1 MCWISSCVLNNS
13 GVFICRIVR
22 NPELEAMRN
31 TAKEEALEELPNLE
45 QRIAE
50 LQAKTT
56 RVHAGFLFDLL
67 GSETLMTICLC
78 LSSTKTSYSSFGWEE
93 FGIHLGL
100 NPLLIKV
107 KRAVIVLCVYAFFNS
122 LGIIFF

>member
-1 MCWISSCVLNNS
+1 M
-13 GVFICRIVR
+13 
-22 NPELEAMRN
+22 
-31 TAKEEALEELPNLE
+31 TAKDEALEELPNLE

-56 RVHAGFLFDLL
+56 RVHVAFLFDVL

-78 LSSTKTSYSSFGWEE
+78 LSSTKTTYNSSGWEE

-107 KRAVIVLCVYAFFNS
+107 KRVVIALCVYAFFNS
-122 LGIIFF
+122 HDVIFF